1 MNSTKFDHKKTPL
14 RFSCLVIIMMAVTLA
29 MLGKALY
36 MMTAER
42 KFWLD
47 VSERVK
53 LDSTAITPTRGNILS
68 CDGKLMASSLPEF
81 EIFMDF
87 KTLHDAGTDTLWREN
102 IDAIATGL
110 NNIFPERSAHDFKT
124 YLEEGRAKQ
133 SRYWPIWP
141 KRIDYNT
148 LCDVRALPVFNIK
161 SKYRSGF
168 IFKEYNAR
176 KHPYGSL
183 ALRTI
188 GDLFGKKDSAICG
201 IELSFDRELRG
212 IDGVK
217 HRRKILN
224 KYLDIIDTPP
234 TDGLDVVTTIDV
246 GIQDLAERA
255 LVQELKEPDVHGD
268 VGVAIVMEVATGDIK
283 AIVNMEKC
291 GDGEYRERK
300 NHAVSDLMEPGSVF
314 KTASIMVALDDGVVD
329 TTARVETA
337 GGVWPMYGREM
348 RDHNW
353 RRGGYGMLT
362 LPQTLMVSSNIGVS
376 RIIDDHYRNCPEK
389 YVEGIHRLGLAD
401 DLKLPIAGSSPAK
414 IRMPK
419 KDKRG
424 KQYVNWSKTTL
435 PWMSIGYETQVPP
448 ISTVTFY
455 NAIANNGKM
464 MRPRLVK
471 AVMKDGEVI
480 KEFPPVVMRSSICKS
495 KTLGEIQ
502 TILEHVVSQG
512 LGKRAGSPSFKVAG
526 KTGTAQVA
534 KGGGYKMGTVHYLLS
549 FAGYF
554 PADAPRYSCI
564 VCIQKS
570 GLPASGGGMSGKVFH
585 DIAEGIMAQSL
596 KMDVKDAH
604 DENSILEPDVKSG
617 NIIAADYVLTH
628 LGYETRA
635 DWSGSYADGNPI
647 WGHATRGNGH
657 IALTRQ
663 AKTQANVMP
672 DVTGMG
678 ARDAVFLIESRGVKT
693 KLYGR
698 GKVTQQSI
706 AAGHTI
712 SKGMACILTLR

>member
-1 MNSTKFDHKKTPL
+1 MSSTKFDHKRTPL

>member
-1 MNSTKFDHKKTPL
+1 MSSTKFDHKKTPL

-53 LDSTAITPTRGNILS
+53 LDSTSITPTRGNILS